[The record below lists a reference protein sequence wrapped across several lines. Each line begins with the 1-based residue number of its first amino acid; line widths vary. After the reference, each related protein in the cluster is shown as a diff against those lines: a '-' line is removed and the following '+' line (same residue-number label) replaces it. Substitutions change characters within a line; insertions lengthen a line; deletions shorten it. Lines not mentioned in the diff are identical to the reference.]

1 MANIPHPTPG
11 VFVQEKDAF
20 PPSIVGVDT
29 AVPVFIGYTKKAD
42 QNGHS
47 IRMQPV
53 RINSMA
59 DYMAIF
65 GGAFQHLFRLTEVT
79 DGKGNPASEVVLGG
93 KHYRLDLTKRF
104 YLYNSMQLFYANG
117 GGSCYVVSVGDY
129 DDQITKAALI
139 DSGLAAVKDLVGPTM
154 LVIPEAVLLGDACA
168 EVAQAMLKQ
177 CLSQTDRLALLDVWG
192 ADALPPAF
200 DTDELASVIM
210 KFRNGVAGLG
220 EALKYGAAYFPF
232 LRTSVTNPKNTNEVS
247 FTNLDSDLLS
257 VLLSAVAVAVG
268 DSNAKLLSQT
278 IKLKSGDQ
286 DYEENKKRISQ
297 VLSAKL
303 PAVQDMYSVMAEK
316 IGILPPSGAMAGVY
330 TRNDNMRLVWNAPAN
345 IIVAEVTG
353 PTVKISDRMQQDLN
367 VPIDGLAVN
376 AIRDISG
383 RGTVVWGAR
392 TLDGNSNDW
401 RYIQV
406 RRSTIYI
413 EQSVKLALNQ
423 FVFAPNVAQT
433 WVTVTSMV
441 GGFLK
446 GIWAAGGLMGATSK
460 DAFWVSCGLGSTMTA
475 QDILDGYMNVMIGLQ
490 MVRPGEFIELRFR
503 QQMQGA
509 AG

>member
-1 MANIPHPTPG
+1 MVNNPHQTPG
-11 VFVQEKDAF
+11 IFLQEENAF

-29 AVPVFIGYTKKAD
+29 AVPVFIGYTENAE

-47 IRMQPV
+47 LRMQPV

-65 GGAFQHLFRLTEVT
+65 GGPFQHLFRLAEVT
-79 DGKGNPASEVVLGG
+79 DDKGKPESEVMFGG
-93 KHYRLDLTKRF
+93 KHYRLDLKKRF

-117 GGSCYVVSVGDY
+117 GGSCYVVSVGSY

-139 DSGLAAVKDLVGPTM
+139 ESGLAAVKDLVGPTM

-168 EVAQAMLKQ
+168 EVAQAMLNQ
-177 CLSQTDRLALLDVWG
+177 CLSQTDRVALLDVWG
-192 ADALPPAF
+192 ADALSLAF
-200 DTDELASVIM
+200 DTDELASVIA

-232 LRTSVTNPKNTNEVS
+232 LKTSVTNPKNTDEVS
-247 FTNLDSDLLS
+247 FTNLDSDSLYILLAS
-257 VLLSAVAVAVG
+257 FAAAVG

-278 IKLKSGDQ
+278 IKLKSGDK
-286 DYEENKKRISQ
+286 DYDENKKKISQ

-303 PAVQDMYSVMAEK
+303 PAVQDMYAVMAEK

-330 TRNDNMRLVWNAPAN
+330 TVNDRTRGVWNAPAN
-345 IIVAEVTG
+345 IQLGEVTG
-353 PTVKISDRMQQDLN
+353 PTVKINDDMQQDLN

-376 AIRDISG
+376 AIRDFPV
-383 RGTVVWGAR
+383 RGTVVWGAH

-406 RRSTIYI
+406 RRATIYI
-413 EQSVKLALNQ
+413 EQSVKLALNE
-423 FVFAPNVAQT
+423 FVFEPNVAQT
-433 WVTVTSMV
+433 WVTVTSMI
-441 GGFLK
+441 GGFLNE
-446 GIWAAGGLMGATSK
+446 IWAPGGLMGATSK

-475 QDILDGYMNVMIGLQ
+475 QDILDGYMNVMIKLQ
-490 MVRPGEFIELRFR
+490 MGRPAEFIELRLR
-503 QQMQGA
+503 QQMQGG

>member
-1 MANIPHPTPG
+1 MLTNGDVARPTARPVDTPSHGLSTRRTLEVVVAYRRLPLYRVERYDRLICATSNESGAMANNPHQTPG

-42 QNGHS
+42 QKGHS
-47 IRMQPV
+47 LRTQPV
-53 RINSMA
+53 HINSMA

-65 GGAFQHLFRLTEVT
+65 GGPFQHLFRLTEVT
-79 DGKGNPASEVVLGG
+79 DDKGNPESEVMLGG

-177 CLSQTDRLALLDVWG
+177 CLSRTDRVALLDVWG
-192 ADALPPAF
+192 ADALSPTF
-200 DTDELASVIM
+200 ETDELTSVIT

-232 LRTSVTNPKNTNEVS
+232 LKTSVTNPTNTDEVS
-247 FTNLDSDLLS
+247 FTNLNSDSLSILLS
-257 VLLSAVAVAVG
+257 SFAAAVG

-278 IKLKSGDQ
+278 IKLKSGDK
-286 DYEENKKRISQ
+286 DYDENKKKISQ

-303 PAVQDMYSVMAEK
+303 PAVQDMYAVMAEK

-330 TRNDNMRLVWNAPAN
+330 SVNDSTRFVWNAPAN
-345 IIVAEVTG
+345 IELREVTG
-353 PTVKISDRMQQDLN
+353 PTVKSQRRHATGPQRAD
-367 VPIDGLAVN
+367 
-376 AIRDISG
+376 
-383 RGTVVWGAR
+383 
-392 TLDGNSNDW
+392 
-401 RYIQV
+401 
-406 RRSTIYI
+406 RRSCG
-413 EQSVKLALNQ
+413 ERDPGFSG
-423 FVFAPNVAQT
+423 P
-433 WVTVTSMV
+433 WHSRV
-441 GGFLK
+441 GR
-446 GIWAAGGLMGATSK
+446 AHS
-460 DAFWVSCGLGSTMTA
+460 
-475 QDILDGYMNVMIGLQ
+475 
-490 MVRPGEFIELRFR
+490 
-503 QQMQGA
+503 
-509 AG
+509 